1 MKHHIYACA
10 LFGKDTNLAHGLA
23 VMDMNSLY
31 IHAISKNPE
40 FRGDPKGDVAGR
52 VYDLRSEEFQAS
64 LCTISNMPAANPDLL
79 FKSEDLPSTIR
90 LGLQMS
96 KMGLLTSG
104 KQHTSNSFSVLELG
118 EVMSETGEIYQF
130 DPNNMNSQHLCFFML
145 INAFHRQ
152 QKILRLLS

>member
-1 MKHHIYACA
+1 MKWYLYACA

-23 VMDMNSLY
+23 VMDMNTLR
-31 IHAISKNPE
+31 IHAINKDPE
-40 FRGDPKGDVAGR
+40 FRGDTTGR
-52 VYDLRSEEFQAS
+52 LYDLRSEEFQAS

-79 FKSEDLPSTIR
+79 FKSEDLPSAIR

-104 KQHTSNSFSVLELG
+104 KQHTSNSFAVLELG
-118 EVMSETGEIYQF
+118 EVMGETGEVYQF

>member
-1 MKHHIYACA
+1 MKWYLYACA

-23 VMDMNSLY
+23 VMDMNTLR
-31 IHAISKNPE
+31 IHAISKDPE
-40 FRGDPKGDVAGR
+40 FRGDTTGR
-52 VYDLRSEEFQAS
+52 LYDLRSEEFQAS
-64 LCTISNMPAANPDLL
+64 LCTISNMPAAEPDLL

-104 KQHTSNSFSVLELG
+104 KQHTSNSFSVLEMG